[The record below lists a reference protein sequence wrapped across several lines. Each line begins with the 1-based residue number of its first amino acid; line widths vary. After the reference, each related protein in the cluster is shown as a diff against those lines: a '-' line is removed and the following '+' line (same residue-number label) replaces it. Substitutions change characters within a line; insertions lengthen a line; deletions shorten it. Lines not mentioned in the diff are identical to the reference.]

1 MGVNFVTTVLSSYLS
16 QYWRVYSQ
24 MAALA
29 PRLRINLTHY
39 HAALEYDHRM
49 AHIALQADISRD
61 CSSKR
66 PLALSDFDQHL
77 TEARFALGLVNYT
90 PVKGP

>member
-1 MGVNFVTTVLSSYLS
+1 MGVNFITTVLSSYLS
-16 QYWRVYSQ
+16 QHWRVYSQ

-39 HAALEYDHRM
+39 HAALEYV

>member
-1 MGVNFVTTVLSSYLS
+1 
-16 QYWRVYSQ
+16 

-39 HAALEYDHRM
+39 HAALEYV

>member
-1 MGVNFVTTVLSSYLS
+1 MGVNFVTTVLSAYLS

-29 PRLRINLTHY
+29 PRLKINLTHY
-39 HAALEYDHRM
+39 HAALEYV
-49 AHIALQADISRD
+49 AHIALQAGISHN

-66 PLALSDFDQHL
+66 PVTLSELD
-77 TEARFALGLVNYT
+77 
-90 PVKGP
+90 

>member
-49 AHIALQADISRD
+49 AHIALQAGISHN

-66 PLALSDFDQHL
+66 PVTLSELD
-77 TEARFALGLVNYT
+77 
-90 PVKGP
+90 